1 MTMVKQKEQKK
12 NPKEKQEIE
21 KKSKREFVTYK
32 YSQMGKGELCE
43 SIMHFHFFIKYSNIT
58 KQIEQV
64 ENISENTR
72 ILRPPEIEE
81 YPYTPYEFSSLEEI
95 NRYKDKI
102 IDDNIDI
109 DYLFQQSKSIISKFN
124 N

>member
-1 MTMVKQKEQKK
+1 MK
-12 NPKEKQEIE
+12 

-32 YSQMGKGELCE
+32 YSQMGKGELYE
-43 SIMHFHFFIKYSNIT
+43 SILINGLPFFIKYSNIT

-64 ENISENTR
+64 ENIPENTR

-102 IDDNIDI
+102 IDENIDI
-109 DYLFQQSKSIISKFN
+109 DYLFQQSKLIISKFN